1 MSIHFSQ
8 IHNIVRTY
16 QRVLDLEP
24 SEAPRTSRVAQDQG
38 GTEGNDK
45 VSISSEARQ
54 LQQASAPKHGGP
66 GTDVFKR

>member
-1 MSIHFSQ
+1 MSIHFDQ

-24 SEAPRTSRVAQDQG
+24 SEGPRTSRSSQDQG

-54 LQQASAPKHGGP
+54 LQQASSTKHGGP
-66 GTDVFKR
+66 ESDVFKR